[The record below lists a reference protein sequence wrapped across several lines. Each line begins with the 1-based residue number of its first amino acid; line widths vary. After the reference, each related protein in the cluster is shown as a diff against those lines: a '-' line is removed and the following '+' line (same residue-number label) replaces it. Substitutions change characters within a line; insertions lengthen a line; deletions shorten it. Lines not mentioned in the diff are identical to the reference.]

1 MKLLPRY
8 VLMIRP
14 VHVSERV
21 LLFAAVLLTLLVT
34 CAGTARTACRGISH
48 VVHRDTVY
56 YEVACPRGVPIPFDT
71 L

>member
-1 MKLLPRY
+1 MLPMRVRERLRQLLRRVRSRAVKLLPRY

-34 CAGTARTACRGISH
+34 
-48 VVHRDTVY
+48 
-56 YEVACPRGVPIPFDT
+56 
-71 L
+71 